1 MRPLFL
7 LYHFIFK
14 IVIIKLKYKRLN
26 MAGLT
31 EHVLLNKWDDDINE
45 AITAVGGDTSK
56 SSGLP
61 DYSKIIRTQLVANNA
76 IGEGIFQD
84 FLFTNQDGVSF
95 DPADQPTESTN
106 APQSKVVAEA
116 IHSLYDVMARTERH
130 TVLLVDNFP
139 KGEINLSAVYL
150 VRAKDE
156 SDQIKE
162 NTYNGC
168 YYLKYGKQIKRI
180 DIPEFTYDLSE
191 LFYLTRAEYDAGL
204 SDYVKEIEDMLR
216 KKFGKYWDDDGFTLD
231 SAVAEIQKELE
242 IKTQEILASANQ
254 RVDEAIASIDKRF
267 NEMDAS
273 YNERFNTLE
282 SDVND
287 KLGLIDGKFTELDTR
302 VDEMEIDINTKL
314 DNYKTEFEGKLDN
327 KFDTLK
333 SEVDSKIED
342 IEESLD
348 DYVKKEIMVELDKEI
363 DQLK

>member
-1 MRPLFL
+1 
-7 LYHFIFK
+7 
-14 IVIIKLKYKRLN
+14 

-84 FLFTNQDGVSF
+84 FLFTNQDGISF
-95 DPADQPTESTN
+95 DPEDQPTESTN

-116 IHSLYDVMARTERH
+116 IHSLYEVMARTERH
-130 TVLLVDNFP
+130 TVLLVDDFP

-150 VRAKDE
+150 VRAKDD
-156 SDQIKE
+156 SDQVKE

-168 YYLKYGKQIKRI
+168 YYLKSGKQIKRI
-180 DIPEFTYDLSE
+180 DIPEFTYDLNE
-191 LFYLTRAEYDAGL
+191 LFYLTRAEYDASL

-231 SAVAEIQKELE
+231 GAVAEIQKELE
-242 IKTQEILASANQ
+242 AKTQEILARAEEKIDQ
-254 RVDEAIASIDKRF
+254 AITSIDEKF
-267 NEMDAS
+267 VD
-273 YNERFNTLE
+273 LE
-282 SDVND
+282 TNIDE
-287 KLGLIDGKFTELDTR
+287 KLGLIDNKFTDLDNKVT
-302 VDEMEIDINTKL
+302 EIETDINSKL
-314 DNYKTEFEGKLDN
+314 EDYKTEFEGKLDN

-333 SEVDSKIED
+333 TDVDEQISTIQKEVDD
-342 IEESLD
+342 IEKSLEN
-348 DYVKKEIMVELDKEI
+348 YVQQDMLIELDEEI